1 MINVEKLIGA
11 EGLVYIGEG
20 GGGVVYRIGSNSH
33 CAIKMAHNDDEWT
46 RDSFDNEYNMAR
58 ALYHCKVSVPKPFG
72 LTRIINPET
81 KKVVP
86 GFLMQY
92 VDGQTIFKIIPG
104 ELKEKIIQLRD
115 REVTYA
121 KRIGFIPVDEDY
133 PENAI
138 WHPKEEKIY
147 LIDFA
152 LWKRR

>member
-1 MINVEKLIGA
+1 MIN
-11 EGLVYIGEG
+11 IGEIIAQEDGRLNYLGCG
-20 GGGVVYRIGSNSH
+20 GFGKVYRIGETPY
-33 CAIKMAHNDDEWT
+33 AIKISHRGT

-104 ELKEKIIQLRD
+104 ELKEKVIQLRD
-115 REVTYA
+115 REVAYA